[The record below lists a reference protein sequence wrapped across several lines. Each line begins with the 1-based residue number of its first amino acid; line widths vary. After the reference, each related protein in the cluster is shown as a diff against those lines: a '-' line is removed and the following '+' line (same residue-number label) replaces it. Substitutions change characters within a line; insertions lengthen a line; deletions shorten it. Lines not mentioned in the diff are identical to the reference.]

1 MKHIKLITV
10 ILLTLFSL
18 LSKGEDR
25 IGVLQI
31 NVWQE
36 CTCVPGGLD
45 ALVDNIIESR
55 ADVVFMQE
63 IRNYEGRRFIPRL
76 VEALARRGE
85 IFYWEDTTCDS
96 GVISRFPLV
105 QDGRKWEGCG
115 FVQRVR
121 INAG

>member
-10 ILLTLFSL
+10 IILLLFSL

-36 CTCVPGGLD
+36 GTCVPGGFD
-45 ALVDNIIESR
+45 ALVDNIIESG

-63 IRNYEGRRFIPRL
+63 IRNYGGRRFIPRL
-76 VEALARRGE
+76 IEALALRGVT
-85 IFYWEDTTCDS
+85 FYGDDPTCDKAAEK
-96 GVISRFPLV
+96 VLLI
-105 QDGRKWEGCG
+105 
-115 FVQRVR
+115 
-121 INAG
+121 A